1 MDNFT
6 DIKLE
11 SEKLLKNAEVVVV
24 YNQAAFNNT
33 RYDDGMI
40 SRYSTAWSRQ
50 FSASEPSWI
59 QTMLVENQIDDEIDW
74 FNLGGDFGEPKK
86 FNSFEIGNQQLSG
99 WTDFTKEYKFI
110 SLQINVSN
118 TRIINQRDTKDLFQA
133 LGDFGGL
140 LSIL

>member
-1 MDNFT
+1 
-6 DIKLE
+6 
-11 SEKLLKNAEVVVV
+11 
-24 YNQAAFNNT
+24 
-33 RYDDGMI
+33 
-40 SRYSTAWSRQ
+40 
-50 FSASEPSWI
+50 
-59 QTMLVENQIDDEIDW
+59 MLVENQIDDEIDW